1 MNGKHYKMTVSSPKT
16 RTRWY
21 AYYATLTKLDGKDL
35 NIPCEQVNPLIPAW
49 LQGIAVEQDK
59 IPSIRQV
66 YQSEVLKFTHEDKEA
81 QTQKFKT
88 KLAQLR
94 EEEARLGR
102 LFIMGKISEETYEQL
117 RREWQEK
124 LHDIEEKLSEVE
136 RNARSLMVDL
146 DLALILVSNLP
157 ILFDRLDQN
166 KQATLLKIIAKRI
179 IINSDGQIVDQEL
192 HSPFTYLLRIADGLE
207 NQGIP
212 YRCSE
217 QIRSGVL
224 VENARLSRVFCLSR
238 LGFHAPLKGD
248 C

>member
-1 MNGKHYKMTVSSPKT
+1 
-16 RTRWY
+16 
-21 AYYATLTKLDGKDL
+21 
-35 NIPCEQVNPLIPAW
+35 
-49 LQGIAVEQDK
+49 
-59 IPSIRQV
+59 
-66 YQSEVLKFTHEDKEA
+66 
-81 QTQKFKT
+81 
-88 KLAQLR
+88 
-94 EEEARLGR
+94 
-102 LFIMGKISEETYEQL
+102 MGKISEETYEQL

-146 DLALILVSNLP
+146 DLALILLSNLP

-217 QIRSGVL
+217 QIRSGAL
-224 VENARLSRVFCLSR
+224 VENTRLSRVFCLSR